1 MKILTMNEVRSMIQ
15 NGSNAFV
22 GCALAENERFGFYA
36 CENGE
41 LESGNWIE
49 CEGGRELVIN
59 ENGIILGYFPY
70 YE

>member
-1 MKILTMNEVRSMIQ
+1 MSEVRSMIQ
-15 NGSNAFV
+15 NENNSFV
-22 GCALAENERFGFYA
+22 GCVLAENERIGFYA
-36 CENGE
+36 SENGE

-49 CEGGRELVIN
+49 GEGGRELVIN